1 MNFSQ
6 SFNNALN
13 RPILNADKPYLII
26 DNLNDNKVIKQYKSF
41 KLAHKVKN
49 KLDLEYGAYRYSVRS
64 VATIQNYS

>member
-64 VATIQNYS
+64 VAPLQDY